1 MISQEVSRQ
10 LYSHLKEVRGQAI
23 GDIMEKPVLVKEDV
37 HVSKIIGTMLKEN
50 SHEVF
55 VQMSDKTVY
64 CLNMRD
70 TLVARDINT
79 MKSSTIGKRI
89 PSLTPSDS
97 VGNAARIM
105 SLHRLRALPII
116 NEKSHEVI
124 GQLSSKRILQY
135 IIDTF
140 TKKKINFDKR
150 IIASDLMTPELLTI
164 GPEDKVA
171 TARNIMVKDM
181 IDHLPLVEQMP
192 EGNNMVVGI
201 ITSSDI
207 LKTLI
212 PSERIARDA
221 MISDHEQ
228 HRLELASRGIADRN
242 LITISPNETINSVID
257 LMLKS
262 NSTYALV
269 KSMDSVLGIITFRD
283 IIALLGEKVE
293 GEIPA
298 YIIGLPEDP
307 FESELVKS
315 KFTNTIKLMYKI
327 SPEIVEARCKIKIK
341 DITGERKRYEISA
354 SIISPYKR
362 YSYTSTNEYDIAK
375 IFDEMSDSFKNQISR
390 KKSSDKQKE
399 SVRYSP
405 RE

>member
-10 LYSHLKEVRGQAI
+10 LYNHLKDVRGQTI
-23 GDIMEKPVLVKEDV
+23 GDLMEKPALIKEDV

-70 TLVARDINT
+70 ILVARDINT

-105 SLHRLRALPII
+105 SLHRLRALPIVDE
-116 NEKSHEVI
+116 NSQEVI

-135 IIDTF
+135 IFDTF
-140 TKKKINFDKR
+140 AKKKLNFDKR
-150 IIASDLMTPELLTI
+150 IIASDLMTPELVTI

-171 TARNIMVKDM
+171 TARNIMIKDM
-181 IDHLPLVEQMP
+181 IDHLPIVEQTQD
-192 EGNNMVVGI
+192 GKNIVVGI
-201 ITSSDI
+201 LTSTDI
-207 LKTLI
+207 LRTLI

-228 HRLELASRGIADRN
+228 HRLELASRGIADKN

-269 KSMDSVLGIITFRD
+269 KSMETVLGIITFRD
-283 IIALLGEKVE
+283 IIALLGEQVE
-293 GEIPA
+293 SEIPA

-315 KFTNTIKLMYKI
+315 KFTNTIKLLYKI

-354 SIISPYKR
+354 SIISPYRR

-390 KKSSDKQKE
+390 KKSSDKQRE

>member
-10 LYSHLKEVRGQAI
+10 LYSHLKDVRSQTI
-23 GDIMEKPVLVKEDV
+23 GDLMEKPVLIKEDV
-37 HVSKIIGTMLKEN
+37 HVSKVIGTMLKEN

-55 VQMSDKTVY
+55 VQLPDKTVI

-105 SLHRLRALPII
+105 SLHRLRALPIVDE
-116 NEKSHEVI
+116 NNQEVK

-135 IIDTF
+135 IFDTF
-140 TKKKINFDKR
+140 MKKKINFDKR

-181 IDHLPLVEQMP
+181 IDHLPIVEQTQD
-192 EGNNMVVGI
+192 GKNMVVGI
-201 ITSSDI
+201 LTSSDM
-207 LKTLI
+207 LRTLI
-212 PSERIARDA
+212 PSDRIARDA

-228 HRLELASRGIADRN
+228 HRLELAARGIADKN
-242 LITISPNETINSVID
+242 IITISPNETINSVID

-269 KSMDSVLGIITFRD
+269 KSMDSVLGIITYRD
-283 IIALLGEKVE
+283 IIALLGEQVE
-293 GEIPA
+293 SEIPA

-315 KFTNTIKLMYKI
+315 KFTNTIKLLYKI

-354 SIISPYKR
+354 SIISPYRR
-362 YSYTSTNEYDIAK
+362 YSYTSTNEYDIAT

-390 KKSSDKQKE
+390 KKSSDKQRE

>member
-10 LYSHLKEVRGQAI
+10 LYSHLKDVRSQEI
-23 GDIMEKPVLVKEDV
+23 KDLMEKPVRVKDDV
-37 HVSKIIGTMLKEN
+37 HVSKIIGIMLNEN

-55 VQMSDKTVY
+55 IQMQDKSII

-70 TLVARDINT
+70 TLVARDIDG

-89 PSLTPSDS
+89 PTLTPSDS

-116 NEKSHEVI
+116 DENSQEII
-124 GQLSSKRILQY
+124 GQLSAKRVLQY
-135 IIDTF
+135 ISDTF
-140 TKKKINFDKR
+140 VQKKINFDKR

-164 GPEDKVA
+164 SPEDKVA

-181 IDHLPLVEQMP
+181 IDHLPIVEQTHD
-192 EGNNMVVGI
+192 GKNMVTGI
-201 ITSSDI
+201 ITSGDI
-207 LKTLI
+207 LHTLL
-212 PSERIARDA
+212 PSGRIARDA

-228 HRLELASRGIADRN
+228 HRLELSAKGLADKN
-242 LITISPNETINSVID
+242 IITISPNETINSVID

-262 NSTYALV
+262 NSTYTLV
-269 KSMDSVLGIITFRD
+269 KSMESVLGIITYRD
-283 IIALLGEKVE
+283 IISLLGEQVE
-293 GEIPA
+293 SEIPA

-307 FESELVKS
+307 IESELVKS

-354 SIISPYKR
+354 SIISPYRR
-362 YSYTSTNEYDIAK
+362 YSYTSTNEYDIAR

-390 KKSSDKQKE
+390 KKSSDKQRE